1 MSFSHWSG
9 GIRPL
14 QFAKTTGGRSVR
26 SVLSF
31 AADRMTVRRAV
42 KLRCQIVTES
52 DFRLLGTE
60 ATDVSTGGLLV
71 PSKEFVSSGESV
83 LIALK
88 LPRTGSWVD
97 IEGTVVRTIEG
108 RRESDQDRAIG
119 IRFDKID
126 MLSRVM
132 LSAGLVGNPPPVPT
146 RNVRKDYAAAV
157 WRIAAGLA

>member
-1 MSFSHWSG
+1 M
-9 GIRPL
+9 
-14 QFAKTTGGRSVR
+14 R

-71 PSKEFVSSGESV
+71 PSKQIVSVGEPV
-83 LIALK
+83 LVALK

-108 RRESDQDRAIG
+108 RRNSDRQRAIG

-132 LSAGLVGNPPPVPT
+132 LSASLVGHPPPVPT

>member
-1 MSFSHWSG
+1 MKFSHWSG
-9 GIRPL
+9 GLKPL
-14 QFAKTTGGRSVR
+14 QFARSTGGQSAR

-31 AADRMTVRRAV
+31 AADRMAMRRA
-42 KLRCQIVTES
+42 LTMRCQVVTES
-52 DFRLLGTE
+52 DFQLLGTE

-71 PSKEFVSSGESV
+71 PSRKVVSVGEPV
-83 LIALK
+83 LISLQ
-88 LPRTGSWVD
+88 LPRTGSWID
-97 IEGTVVRTIEG
+97 IEGTVVRTIQG
-108 RRESDQDRAIG
+108 RRSSDSERAIG

-132 LSAGLVGNPPPVPT
+132 LSASLIGHPPPVPT